1 MRKPPAFSNVPHGTV
16 TTVPGFRAA
25 GVAAGIKPDG
35 KKDVGLLVSDTVATV
50 AAVFTT
56 NRVKAAPVLISR
68 QHARHGSGR
77 AVIVNSGNANACTGQ
92 DGLVHARAMTEAVAR
107 RIGCPAEQV
116 FVCSTGRIGVKL
128 PIVKVQAGI
137 KQLLGALQP
146 NGGHALAEAMMT
158 SDTVPKEIAVAIRH
172 RGHTVHIG
180 GVAKG
185 AGMIH
190 PHMATMLCLL
200 TTDAA
205 MSRAPLQRA
214 LERAVDQSFNRIS
227 VDNDMSTNDT
237 VLLLANGMAGPLPVP
252 LFQEA
257 LHHVCRELADMI
269 VRDGEGCT
277 KFVTIELRGAASAR
291 DADRAA
297 RAVAN
302 SMLVKASWCGGDPN
316 WGRIMDALGYSG
328 ARFDPNRVEI
338 WYNDLPAARRG
349 IATRTP
355 VEALRQ
361 VLARPSFC
369 VRIHLHA
376 GPAQV
381 TRVTTDLTER
391 YVTFN
396 KGE

>member
-1 MRKPPAFSNVPHGTV
+1 M
-16 TTVPGFRAA
+16 TTPQGFRAA
-25 GVAAGIKPDG
+25 GLAAGIKPDG
-35 KKDVGLLVSDTVATV
+35 KKDMGLLVSDVPATV

-56 NRVKAAPVLISR
+56 NRVKAAPVIVSAE
-68 QHARHGSGR
+68 HARHGTGR
-77 AVIVNSGNANACTGQ
+77 AVIVNSGNANACTGE
-92 DGLVHARAMTEAVAR
+92 DGLLHARAMTEAVAR
-107 RIGCPAEQV
+107 RIGCPATQV

-146 NGGHALAEAMMT
+146 HGGHALAEAMMT
-158 SDTVPKEIAVAIRH
+158 SDTVPKEIAVH
-172 RGHTVHIG
+172 VSYRGRTVCIG

-205 MSRAPLQRA
+205 LTRAMAQRT
-214 LERAVDQSFNRIS
+214 LHRAVEQSFNRIS
-227 VDNDMSTNDT
+227 VDGDMSTNDT
-237 VLLLANGMAGPLPVP
+237 VILLANGMAGSIPAP
-252 LFQEA
+252 LFQDA
-257 LHHVCRELADMI
+257 LNHVCLELAHMI
-269 VRDGEGCT
+269 VRDGEGCS
-277 KFVTIELRGAASAR
+277 KFVTVEVRGAASDR

-302 SMLVKASWCGGDPN
+302 SVLVKTSWCGGDPN

-328 ARFDPNRVEI
+328 ARFDPLRVEI
-338 WYNDLPAARRG
+338 FYDNLPAVRRG
-349 IATRTP
+349 IAARTP
-355 VEALRQ
+355 VDSLRA
-361 VLARPSFC
+361 VLARPSFR
-369 VRIHLHA
+369 VTIHLHEGTSRA
-376 GPAQV
+376 V
-381 TRVTTDLTER
+381 VYTTDLTEN